1 MNPLEILNKYF
12 GHPSFRPGQ
21 EEIINAIL
29 NDKNVLAILPT
40 GAGKSL
46 CYQIPALANDRFS
59 IVISPLIALMKDQVD
74 ALNAKEEIAAYINS
88 SVEYHKI
95 LEIYN
100 KIYDEKIKLLYVS
113 PEKLESPGFAERI
126 KNLSPKYIFI
136 DEAHCISEWGHNFRP
151 SYRKITEFCSFIG
164 NTRISAFTATATP
177 EVRDDIVAQLKM
189 KNPELFIRGF
199 ERENLHLRVFKT
211 KKKKPEVLKL
221 VQTCGTPAIVYTS
234 TRKNAEELTEYLKTN
249 KINCEFYH
257 AGLAPE
263 KRRLIQDDF
272 INDYVEVIVATN
284 AFGMGIDK
292 KDIRLI
298 IHYNL
303 PGTIESYYQE
313 IGRAGRDGK
322 DSQIHLL
329 FDGQDKY
336 IQEFFIKTSFPGR
349 EQIRLIYSLIC
360 NYGQVPL
367 GIQPETPI
375 PLDKKFYQILSSN
388 EINKALFSASLG
400 ILEEAGYIRQ
410 QSELHQN
417 YYLKINLEK
426 ERLREY
432 VKNLKNNTFQE
443 ILITILREYGGYPF
457 SGKTKINLANLAQI
471 TGLTKPDLIFNL
483 DDLTKI
489 GILEFEK
496 PLQSPSVYLTATRVD
511 EKYLNFDYA
520 KIQKQLENSRN
531 KLEAMIGF
539 VNTKKCRF
547 NYILDYFGETLN
559 NYKCGKCDN
568 CGGNLQEDASK
579 NYIQENILIS
589 LFDLKSPVNEE
600 KLFNILSGKS
610 SEIGTA
616 VSNFGVLANYSLI
629 EIDEVLTDLVIEGN
643 INCKNSILTIS
654 DTGIELIKPKIE
666 KKLRPVKENYEERLV
681 LYNELSQKRKEIA
694 LKFGQTAS
702 LICSDEILKS
712 IADKK
717 PASPSE
723 LMDIDGFNQRKF
735 NKIGDDFLEII
746 QSYLNQTVQTDTSLP
761 EVYQEIIELINKQYS
776 LEEICEIKKLPEAI
790 ISVQIETILSYL
802 PDIEISTLIKPAE
815 IKEIKKKIDEGL
827 YKLKEIK
834 SQISNHISYGKIR
847 IVLAKNKSG
856 N

>member
-1 MNPLEILNKYF
+1 MNPLEILYKYF
-12 GHPSFRPGQ
+12 GYKSFRPGQ

-29 NDKNVLAILPT
+29 DDKNALAILPT

-46 CYQIPALANDRFS
+46 CYQIPALASDQFS

-74 ALNAKEEIAAYINS
+74 SLNSNEEIAAYINS
-88 SVEYHKI
+88 TVEYNKI
-95 LEIYN
+95 LDIYN
-100 KIYDEKIKLLYVS
+100 KIYEGKIKLLYVS
-113 PEKLESPGFAERI
+113 PEKLESTGFAERI

-151 SYRKITEFCSFIG
+151 SYRKIVEFCNFIG

-177 EVRDDIVAQLKM
+177 EVRDDIVNQLSL
-189 KNPELFIRGF
+189 KNPEFFIRGF

-211 KKKKPEVLKL
+211 KQKKTEVLKL
-221 VQTCGTPAIVYTS
+221 VQTCGSPAIVYTS
-234 TRKNAEELTEYLKTN
+234 TRKNAEELTNYLKSN
-249 KINCEFYH
+249 KISCEFYH

-272 INDYVEVIVATN
+272 INDYVDVIVATN

-298 IHYNL
+298 VHYNL

-336 IQEFFIKTSFPGR
+336 IQEFFIKTSFPDR
-349 EQIRLIYSLIC
+349 EQIKLVYSLIC

-367 GIQPETPI
+367 GIQPDKPI

-388 EINKALFSASLG
+388 EINKALFSAALG
-400 ILEEAGYIRQ
+400 ILEEAGYVKQ
-410 QSELHQN
+410 KSELHQN
-417 YYLKINLEK
+417 YYLEINLEK

-432 VKNLKNNTFQE
+432 VKKLKNNAFQE

-457 SGKTKINLANLAQI
+457 SGKTKINIGNLAEI
-471 TGLTKPDLIFNL
+471 TGISKPDLIFNL
-483 DDLTKI
+483 DELTKI

-496 PLQSPSVYLTATRVD
+496 PLQSPAVFLTATRVD
-511 EKYLNFDYA
+511 EKYLEFDFK
-520 KIQKQLENSRN
+520 KIEKQLENSRK
-531 KLEAMIGF
+531 KLQSMIGL

-547 NYILDYFGETLN
+547 NYILEYFGETGST
-559 NYKCGKCDN
+559 YKCGKCDN
-568 CGGNLQEDASK
+568 CGGNLEENASK
-579 NYIQENILIS
+579 HYIEENILIS
-589 LFDLKSPVNEE
+589 LFDLKSEVNEE
-600 KLFNILSGKS
+600 RVFDILSGKS
-610 SEIGTA
+610 SEIGVA

-629 EIDEVLTDLVIEGN
+629 EIDEVLTDLVIEGH
-643 INCKNSILTIS
+643 INCKNSVLTIS

-666 KKLRPVKENYEERLV
+666 KKLRPVKENIEDRLV

-694 LKFGQTAS
+694 NKFGQTAS
-702 LICSDEILKS
+702 LICSDDILKS

-717 PASPSE
+717 PETPAE
-723 LMDIDGFNQRKF
+723 LLDIEGFNQRKF

-746 QSYLNQTVQTDTSLP
+746 QNFQTQINQTDISLP
-761 EVYQEIIELINKQYS
+761 ESYKEVIELINKNYS
-776 LEEICEIKKLPEAI
+776 LEEICELQKLPEAI
-790 ISVQIETILSYL
+790 VSVQIETILSYL
-802 PDIEISTLIKPAE
+802 PELEISSLIKQTEIRE
-815 IKEIKKKIDEGL
+815 IKNRIDEGM

-834 SQISNHISYGKIR
+834 SQISNSISYGKIR
-847 IVLAKNKSG
+847 IVLAKSKDR
-856 N
+856 